1 MYRVKFNQDVH
12 EIGQIKFARDADYE
26 LTEETR
32 RYVDLNMA
40 EVIEVDDLKSKKT
53 V

>member
-1 MYRVKFNQDVH
+1 MYKVKFNQDVH
-12 EIGQIKFARDADYE
+12 DTGAMKFAKDGEYE

-40 EVIEVDDLKSKKT
+40 EVIEVADPIT
-53 V
+53 PGAV